1 MSTETLDHVR
11 SQMTSLSGAERA
23 ELALELIARLDEPAD
38 GGAVQAWDNEI
49 TRRISMVRDGEAEL
63 LTRDELRRKVRE
75 RLGI

>member
-1 MSTETLDHVR
+1 MSTETLDRVR

-23 ELALELIARLDEPAD
+23 ELALELIASLDEPAD
-38 GGAVQAWDNEI
+38 GGAAQAWDNEI